1 MEWLYFSI
9 QVLIIGLWMIFKGTS
24 IKDDVLF

>member
-1 MEWLYFSI
+1 MEWLYFTI
-9 QVLIIGLWMIFKGTS
+9 QILIAALWLIFKGTS

>member
-1 MEWLYFSI
+1 MWLYIFSQI
-9 QVLIIGLWMIFKGTS
+9 VLIALWMIFKGTS